1 MKYRRG
7 GSIGKT
13 NKSIFGIVF
22 IIKGLT
28 DKKRNNNDVR
38 NVLWHVITLL
48 RQIQVCLTDNIILSY
63 RIEKNKDLTLPVF
76 CEANR
81 NFATS

>member
-28 DKKRNNNDVR
+28 DKKRNNNDVA
-38 NVLWHVITLL
+38 
-48 RQIQVCLTDNIILSY
+48 
-63 RIEKNKDLTLPVF
+63 F
-76 CEANR
+76 
-81 NFATS
+81 